1 MGRKVKAWT
10 MVVTQSIPADDDND
24 EDDDADEVKVR
35 PVNGRYIK
43 HLNLELRLMA
53 HEFPAN

>member
-1 MGRKVKAWT
+1 
-10 MVVTQSIPADDDND
+10 MVVTKSIPADDDDED
-24 EDDDADEVKVR
+24 EDDAHEVKVR
-35 PVNGRYIK
+35 PVNGRYLK

>member
-1 MGRKVKAWT
+1 
-10 MVVTQSIPADDDND
+10 MVVTQSIPEADDDD
-24 EDDDADEVKVR
+24 EDEDDADEVKVR